1 MTDFSSGVK
10 AMETNGSPKL
20 VFSPN
25 NDTDVYT
32 LAVAYTNEEFARIQ
46 QESSQGDIQTDNGK
60 SGTQSVVPQNE
71 RSLKEVLKEAEYHRV
86 EAIAEIID
94 RQGFI
99 TPSEAQSACGK
110 SESTTW
116 RYISMLINM
125 GYVVSEGS
133 TNNVVYKRKRIE

>member
-1 MTDFSSGVK
+1 
-10 AMETNGSPKL
+10 METNGSPKL

-71 RSLKEVLKEAEYHRV
+71 RSFER
-86 EAIAEIID
+86 
-94 RQGFI
+94 
-99 TPSEAQSACGK
+99 S
-110 SESTTW
+110 
-116 RYISMLINM
+116 
-125 GYVVSEGS
+125 
-133 TNNVVYKRKRIE
+133 

>member
-1 MTDFSSGVK
+1 
-10 AMETNGSPKL
+10 MEKVGHSLLYPKM
-20 VFSPN
+20 
-25 NDTDVYT
+25 
-32 LAVAYTNEEFARIQ
+32 
-46 QESSQGDIQTDNGK
+46 
-60 SGTQSVVPQNE
+60 
-71 RSLKEVLKEAEYHRV
+71 KEVLKEAEYHRV

>member
-1 MTDFSSGVK
+1 
-10 AMETNGSPKL
+10 METNGSPKL

-46 QESSQGDIQTDNGK
+46 QESSQGDIKTDNEK
-60 SGTQSVVPQNE
+60 SGPQSVVSQNE
-71 RSLKEVLKEAEYHRV
+71 RSLKEVLKEVLKEAEYHRV